1 MDKTAQA
8 TPTKEWVDYR
18 VRVKLFPQTSFF
30 CHLVGREAGRQFPG
44 GGRRLCMHI
53 YSCKQSKEHQEIYQ
67 RVKMT
72 MFHTIYFIQIIKA
85 LMCLKF
91 TCRVSILIQI
101 LVVL

>member
-1 MDKTAQA
+1 
-8 TPTKEWVDYR
+8 
-18 VRVKLFPQTSFF
+18 
-30 CHLVGREAGRQFPG
+30 
-44 GGRRLCMHI
+44 MHI
-53 YSCKQSKEHQEIYQ
+53 YSCKQPKEHQEIYQ

-72 MFHTIYFIQIIKA
+72 VSHTLYFIQIIKA